1 MGKWIKK
8 RGERSPD
15 AGCRLDPLVTK
26 NKSLFSGV
34 GEGSLVKSTNL
45 HTHTHTQ
52 ITRQIFKP
60 CISQTLPALACTD
73 NCEHVQKVHVRTL
86 SVYHWGC

>member
-1 MGKWIKK
+1 MPGESDITGRVRGDSGGEMGKWIKK

-45 HTHTHTQ
+45 HTHTH
-52 ITRQIFKP
+52 R
-60 CISQTLPALACTD
+60 
-73 NCEHVQKVHVRTL
+73 
-86 SVYHWGC
+86 